1 MNYTGLNPE
10 EKLLKK
16 IQQSYDEEEQD
27 FEEILSTKSFTES
40 DVKELQE
47 RNKIL
52 LEALRKVKLLV
63 ERLLVQNRD
72 LKKRVEGLEVE
83 FKEQNKKGV
92 KMVSVARYKEMQK
105 NTTELA
111 RGLPKLIKLIK
122 LLNQENK
129 LVKDKYAALEN
140 EFEDLINEKD
150 DLRTKLILLNETNQE
165 QVLAEL
171 TELFPTEALAA
182 KAARAMAPQEKTAA
196 TVANGKGISQESK
209 AIAASAQDSTPS
221 FEDQARTDLQT
232 VSGFSND
239 QISKLVNLVME
250 INDKIE
256 NLSGTMVV
264 PAAPTRKRGKVD
276 LDLTEAITDGD
287 FERSDEPPDRPDLE
301 EVLDDILISGD

>member
-16 IQQSYDEEEQD
+16 IQQSYDEEDED
-27 FEEILSTKSFTES
+27 FEEILSAKSFTDS

-47 RNKIL
+47 RNRIL

-63 ERLLVQNRD
+63 ERLLIQNRD

-92 KMVSVARYKEMQK
+92 KIVSVARYKEMQT
-105 NTTELA
+105 NATELA

-122 LLNQENK
+122 LLNQETK
-129 LVKDKYAALEN
+129 LVKDKYSALEN
-140 EFEDLINEKD
+140 EFEDLINERD
-150 DLRTKLILLNETNQE
+150 DLKDKIVLLNETNQE

-171 TELFPTEALAA
+171 TELFPTEAIAA
-182 KAARAMAPQEKTAA
+182 KAARAMSKQEKP
-196 TVANGKGISQESK
+196 VAIMDNGASPETK
-209 AIAASAQDSTPS
+209 AIAASAQESVPS
-221 FEDQARTDLQT
+221 FEDQARSDLQT

-239 QISKLVNLVME
+239 QITKLVNLVME

-256 NLSGTMVV
+256 NLSGTMIV
-264 PAAPTRKRGKVD
+264 PTPSRKRGKVD
-276 LDLTEAITDGD
+276 LDLTDAITEGD
-287 FERSDEPPDRPDLE
+287 YERPEEPPDRPDLE

>member
-1 MNYTGLNPE
+1 MNHTGLDPE
-10 EKLLKK
+10 EKLLKRM
-16 IQQSYDEEEQD
+16 QQSYDEEEQD
-27 FEEILSTKSFTES
+27 FEEFLSSKNFTES

-47 RNKIL
+47 RNRIL

-92 KMVSVARYKEMQK
+92 KLVSNARYKEMQK
-105 NTTELA
+105 NATELA

-140 EFEDLINEKD
+140 EFEDLINERD
-150 DLRTKLILLNETNQE
+150 DLKDRIILLNETNQE

-182 KAARAMAPQEKTAA
+182 KAARAMAQQDKQAA
-196 TVANGKGISQESK
+196 VVENGISPESK
-209 AIAASAQDSTPS
+209 AIAAAVQESVPS

-232 VSGFSND
+232 VTGFSND

-264 PAAPTRKRGKVD
+264 PTPTRRRGKVD
-276 LDLTEAITDGD
+276 LDLSDAIEEGD
-287 FERSDEPPDRPDLE
+287 YERSEEPPDRPDLE